1 MCTTQT
7 GNTIIKKKKV
17 RGAGTP
23 DDCADLCEGDT
34 EHECILW
41 VFNKKARPF
50 VCIHVVLKGNFN
62 LLVNFSSSNLIKHT
76 FLSKKILCSVR
87 ETPKRQHFK
96 NI

>member
-62 LLVNFSSSNLIKHT
+62 LLVNFSSSNLIKNT
-76 FLSKKILCSVR
+76 FLLKICLCSVR
-87 ETPKRQHFK
+87 ETPKRQYFK